1 MSNVWLYCISAVTKV
16 VESTPTCSLLGQNS
30 GSNELMSTLMQGL
43 NQRSQSGMNFE
54 SVEFIVDK
62 KLKEMEERMTNRI
75 EERFSR
81 LEKRMEEENLKI
93 LTMLSDLKT
102 QNK

>member
-1 MSNVWLYCISAVTKV
+1 
-16 VESTPTCSLLGQNS
+16 
-30 GSNELMSTLMQGL
+30 MSTLMQGL

>member
-1 MSNVWLYCISAVTKV
+1 
-16 VESTPTCSLLGQNS
+16 
-30 GSNELMSTLMQGL
+30 MQGI

-93 LTMLSDLKT
+93 FTMLSDLKT